1 MSIFGSL
8 FGKRKEIAPNSIR
21 ETLFGDV
28 PLDQWP
34 GGDTSSET
42 FPWSAFISAR
52 SHLAA
57 GNQGDAIACW
67 RQILDQPG
75 LEPRQYLQ
83 AWHFLRQNG
92 QLPTPEI
99 AKQVLGVVVEVGMP
113 GGVDLLAA
121 YPDYSA
127 RYYNYSGSGIVWE
140 HPDTSLNSPIDQLLE
155 ASRQVVAQIGPWE
168 QARPTPPQRD
178 QARLSF
184 LTPSGLHFGQ
194 GPMAA
199 LSRDP
204 IGGRVLQLATV
215 LMRALIAKTNQTPS

>member
-1 MSIFGSL
+1 
-8 FGKRKEIAPNSIR
+8 
-21 ETLFGDV
+21 
-28 PLDQWP
+28 
-34 GGDTSSET
+34 
-42 FPWSAFISAR
+42 
-52 SHLAA
+52 
-57 GNQGDAIACW
+57 
-67 RQILDQPG
+67 
-75 LEPRQYLQ
+75 
-83 AWHFLRQNG
+83 
-92 QLPTPEI
+92 
-99 AKQVLGVVVEVGMP
+99 MP